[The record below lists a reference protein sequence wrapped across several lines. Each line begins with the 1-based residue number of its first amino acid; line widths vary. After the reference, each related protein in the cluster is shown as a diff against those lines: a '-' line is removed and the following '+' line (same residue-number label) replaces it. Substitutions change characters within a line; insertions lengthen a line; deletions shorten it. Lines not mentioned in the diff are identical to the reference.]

1 MTYEVLCDAEL
12 IRRVADRDRRAFGEL
27 YARHATAMGAT
38 ARRVCRRPELAEDA
52 TQEAFLSL
60 WRDAGGFSP
69 RAGAPTAW
77 VHTIVHNRSI
87 DVLRRV
93 LAAERRTEHDD
104 VELSLLPSLAPSSHD
119 AARARECEARLA
131 DAVAALPD
139 AQREAIELA
148 YYDGLSQREIAE
160 RLELPL
166 GTVKGRVRLA
176 LQRLALDEDVLAL
189 TR

>member
-104 VELSLLPSLAPSSHD
+104 LELLLLPSPAPSSHD

>member
-1 MTYEVLCDAEL
+1 MTMDGMGDAEL
-12 IRRVADRDRRAFGEL
+12 IRRVAARDVLAFDEL
-27 YARHATAMGAT
+27 YARHAGAMSAT

-69 RAGAPTAW
+69 GAGAPSAW

-93 LAAERRTEHDD
+93 LAAERRTEADD
-104 VELSLLPSLAPSSHD
+104 AGLAFLPAVGPSLVD

-131 DAVAALPD
+131 DAVTALPD
-139 AQREAIELA
+139 AQREVIELA

-160 RLELPL
+160 RLGLPL

-176 LQRLALDEDVLAL
+176 LKRLALDEHVLAL
-189 TR
+189 TC